1 MREFWLCAVT
11 GIAMFAVGQVYGGK
25 SQNLLAPERTAVDL
39 PAALALEPH
48 RYPDGSLSPD
58 YKDAAILALQVA
70 LDRATDE
77 YNALAEHDADVHRGA
92 MVPIDYRCPE

>member
-1 MREFWLCAVT
+1 MMREFWLCAVT
-11 GIAMFAVGQVYGGK
+11 GIAMFAVGQVYQAQGPTGHRDAV
-25 SQNLLAPERTAVDL
+25 SVDL
-39 PAALALEPH
+39 PSALALEPH
-48 RYPDGSLSPD
+48 RYADGSLSPD

>member
-11 GIAMFAVGQVYGGK
+11 GIAMFAVGQVYGGAGQVE
-25 SQNLLAPERTAVDL
+25 SSGTVDL